1 MKKSSKYCCIVT
13 AIGLI
18 LGFVVFYLL
27 TTELMVVPEFP
38 ILFIATTS
46 IGILALLG
54 ILISTLIA
62 RKSKSLKE
70 AFCCCGNL
78 AVIGGIGTILFSV
91 ISSLL
96 VSSSAYF
103 FIISLSIFFLTLLL
117 GGIWCFL
124 LSYFKCGKKCIC
136 EKTCTFEDDDL
147 QEDIND

>member
-1 MKKSSKYCCIVT
+1 MKKSAKYCCIIT
-13 AIGLI
+13 TIGLI
-18 LGFVVFYLL
+18 LGFIVFYLL
-27 TTELMVVPEFP
+27 TTGIMTVPEFP
-38 ILFIATTS
+38 ILFAATTA
-46 IGILALLG
+46 IGTFALLA
-54 ILISTLIA
+54 ILISALISP
-62 RKSKSLKE
+62 RSKELKE

-103 FIISLSIFFLTLLL
+103 FIIALSIFFLTLLL

-124 LSYFKCGKKCIC
+124 FSYFKCGKKCVC
-136 EKTCTFEDDDL
+136 ERTCTFGDEDL